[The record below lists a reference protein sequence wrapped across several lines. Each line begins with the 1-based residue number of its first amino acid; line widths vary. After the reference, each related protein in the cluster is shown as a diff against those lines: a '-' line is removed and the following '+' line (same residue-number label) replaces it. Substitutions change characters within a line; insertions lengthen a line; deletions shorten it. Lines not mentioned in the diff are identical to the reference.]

1 MKCSFLKSDLLNGIN
16 IVSKAVPVRTTM
28 SILECILVDATG
40 DRILLTAN
48 DMELGIETAVNGSIQ
63 EPGKIAIDAKLF
75 SEIIRKL
82 PDSVVIL
89 EADEM
94 QRVVISCEKAVFHIS
109 AKDGEEFSAL
119 PDIPR
124 DKYVVLSQFTLKE
137 MIRQTIFSIAPND
150 SNKMMNGEL
159 IEVKGNRI
167 EMTSLDGHRI
177 SIRRVELSESF
188 DDEKIIVPGKTLS
201 EVSKILS
208 GEQDQEV
215 VLYFSPNHV
224 LFSFQNT
231 TVVSRLVEGDYFRI
245 SQMLTTDYET
255 KVVVNKKEM
264 MDCIDRSIL
273 LVRENDKKPLILD
286 IQEGNMILSMNSAM
300 GSLQE
305 EIAIDKSGADLMIG
319 FNPRFLMDALKAID
333 EETVTLYLINSKS
346 PCFIRDDK
354 NSYVYLIL
362 PVNFT
367 SSRR

>member
-40 DRILLTAN
+40 EKILLTAN

-82 PDSVVIL
+82 PDSIVLL

-94 QRVVISCEKAVFHIS
+94 DRVVISCEKAVFHIS
-109 AKDGEEFSAL
+109 AKNGEEFSGL
-119 PDIPR
+119 PDIPKDR
-124 DKYVVLSQFTLKE
+124 YCVLSQFTLKE

-159 IEVKGNRI
+159 LEVKGNRI

-177 SIRRVELSESF
+177 SIRRVEMKEAF
-188 DDEKIIVPGKTLS
+188 EDEKVIIPGKTLS

-208 GEQDQEV
+208 GEQDSEV
-215 VLYFSPNHV
+215 VLYFTKNHI
-224 LFSFQNT
+224 LFAFDQT
-231 TVVSRLVEGDYFRI
+231 MVVSRLVEGEYFRI
-245 SQMLTTDYET
+245 AQMLTTDYET
-255 KVVVNKKEM
+255 KIVINKREL

-273 LVRENDKKPLILD
+273 LVRESDKKPLIMD
-286 IQEGNMILSMNSAM
+286 IRNGEMNLSMNSSM

-305 EIAIDKSGADLMIG
+305 DIAIEKTGSDLMIG
-319 FNPRFLMDALKAID
+319 FNPRFLMDALKVID
-333 EETVTLYLINSKS
+333 EEEITLYMINSKS
-346 PCFIRDDK
+346 PCFIRDEN

-367 SSRR
+367 AARN